1 MHITR
6 KTMLFAGATAAG
18 LMLATAAG
26 AQTQKTF
33 NLPAEPAVKG
43 IPDFATQAG
52 IQIVA
57 PASSLKGLQTQPVQG
72 QIELH
77 AALAKLIDG
86 TGLEVASDTPTLIV
100 LRMKADDPQP
110 GATQAAAPAAV
121 PAPGAA
127 STGDSTTVVVT
138 GSRLASRGFKAPTP
152 VTVIDAQEVKLTGTQ
167 NLDVMLADTPQF
179 TGSQLNSPTA
189 NTVQPGSPIGTA
201 TLNLRDFGPQRNLV
215 LVNGRRF
222 AITGPDFT
230 TDINTIPAAL
240 VKRVEVV
247 TGGSSAVYGSDA
259 ITGVTNFIMKDDFQG
274 LELDAQRTWDEH
286 TGTPTYSADLTF
298 GGNLDNGRGNI
309 VASLDY
315 LNRGGYDRA
324 QRGGWA
330 GESLGDGCV
339 TSSSWSATQ
348 AGTPVSV
355 PSGETCAQAGG
366 QPGLIFSGSST
377 VPTGRIGNLPTVGSS
392 GSNPALNAALIAAG
406 LQNMT
411 TLGAVFDNTG
421 KVVTPYVS
429 PGDAYDLGPLSDI
442 VTPEERWMGNVF
454 AHYDFNDHATGYMEL
469 HFSDNKA
476 DVQIAPTSAS
486 GNFLVNTNN
495 PYLSPQMDAVLVQ
508 LDAKESGTSSV
519 TEGSQTLTTTPGDG
533 LAVVNLNRRF
543 SDLGGRFASSDHEVF
558 RTALGVRG
566 DLGDPAPGVL
576 DGLKYDVY
584 YTFARTTESDVQS
597 GSISLSRFQNAI
609 LSQNGAAPVCNP
621 FGLNMT
627 PACAS
632 AISITSNSSLSAEQQ
647 VVAGTLTGET
657 FNLPAGPIAFDT
669 GFEWRYDQ
677 ASYTPDVFLSSG
689 DVSGWNAAK
698 ATSGSE
704 SVKEV
709 YGEVRV
715 PIFADL
721 PFAKRL
727 SLNGAFRYSDY
738 NLKGVGG
745 VWTYSLGSEWALNN
759 DLAFRAQFQHAI
771 RAPNVGELYGGQG
784 TSGPSATDPCSSR
797 APVSQQTAAV
807 RAVCIATGVPANLV
821 FDPSIQSSAF
831 LDQVVGGNPNLSP
844 ETSETTTIGAV
855 YTPHYVPG
863 LALSVDY
870 YRISLSNAIAPL
882 GGGGLQ
888 NVLNLCYDTL
898 QNASS
903 VYCQAVHRDPTTGQ
917 IVGPN
922 YVTTTNANIGG
933 ILTSGFDIEGHYGFA
948 TDWGLMG
955 SSRWDLSEDWTY
967 VHEFTLTPVQAL
979 PNIKD
984 YCVGAFGGTCGQPI
998 PQWKGTS
1005 RVTWKTGPLT
1015 LSLRARYIGKVT
1027 VDSYLVPL
1035 RQGATPPA
1043 LGTLTNPIIG
1053 AQTYIDLTASYDLTS
1068 KVVLTAGVR
1077 NLFDKNPPILGSSQL
1092 PADNTIPSTYD
1103 VEGRVIFVGTN
1114 IKF

>member
-1 MHITR
+1 MTITR
-6 KTMLFAGATAAG
+6 KSMLFAGAAAAG
-18 LMLATAAG
+18 LMLATVAQ
-26 AQTQKTF
+26 AQTKTF

-57 PASSLKGLQTQPVQG
+57 PAGSLKGLQTQAVQG
-72 QIELH
+72 QADLH

-86 TGLEVASDTPTLIV
+86 TGLEIASDTPSLIV
-100 LRMKADDPQP
+100 LRMKVADGQNDPQP
-110 GATQAAAPAAV
+110 GATQASAPAA
-121 PAPGAA
+121 A
-127 STGDSTTVVVT
+127 DSTTVVVT
-138 GSRLASRGFKAPTP
+138 GSRLSSRGFKAPTP
-152 VTVIDAQEVKLTGTQ
+152 VTVVDAQELKLSGTQ
-167 NLDVMLADTPQF
+167 NLDVMLTDTPQF

-189 NTVQPGSPIGTA
+189 NTVQAGSPIGTA

-240 VKRVEVV
+240 VKRIEVV

-274 LELDAQRTWDEH
+274 VELDAQRTWDEH
-286 TGTPTYSADLTF
+286 TGTPTYSADVTF

-315 LNRGGYDRA
+315 LNRGGYTRG

-330 GESLGDGCV
+330 GTSLGDGCV
-339 TSSSWSATQ
+339 TAASWSDTQ
-348 AGTPVSV
+348 AGIPLAV
-355 PSGETCAQAGG
+355 PAGQTCQTAGG
-366 QPGLIFSGSST
+366 KAGLIFSGSST

-392 GSNPALNAALIAAG
+392 SSNPALDAALIAAG

-411 TLGAVFDNTG
+411 TLGALFDSTG
-421 KVVTPYVS
+421 KTVTPYVS
-429 PGDAYDLGPLSDI
+429 PTNAYDLGPLSYI
-442 VTPEERWMGNVF
+442 ITPQVRWMGNVF

-469 HFSDNKA
+469 HFSDNTA

-495 PYLSPQMDAVLVQ
+495 PYLSPQMDAVLGQ
-508 LDAKESGTSSV
+508 LDARETGPSSV
-519 TEGSQTLTTTPGDG
+519 TEGSQTLTTTKGDG

-543 SDLGGRFASSDHEVF
+543 SDLGGRFATSDHQVF

-566 DLGDPAPGVL
+566 DLGDPAPGWL
-576 DGLKYDVY
+576 NNLKYDVY
-584 YTFARTTESDVQS
+584 YTYARTSEADTQS

-609 LSQNGAAPVCNP
+609 LSQNGQAPVCNP
-621 FGLNMT
+621 FGSNMT
-627 PACAS
+627 AACAS
-632 AISITSNSSLSAEQQ
+632 AISITSNSSLHAEQQ
-647 VVAGTLTGET
+647 VFAATLSGET
-657 FNLPAGPIAFDT
+657 FQLPAGPVAFDT
-669 GFEWRYDQ
+669 GFEWRYDS
-677 ASYTPDVFLSSG
+677 AAYVPDVFLASG

-698 ATSGSE
+698 ATSGTE

-715 PIFADL
+715 PILADL
-721 PFAKRL
+721 AFAKRL

-745 VWTYSLGSEWALNN
+745 VWTYSLGSEWAVNN
-759 DLAFRAQFQHAI
+759 DLAFRAQYQHAI

-784 TSGPSATDPCSSR
+784 TNGPSATDPCSSL
-797 APVSQQTAAV
+797 APASQKTAAV
-807 RAVCIATGVPANLV
+807 KAVCIATGVPSNLV

-831 LDQVVGGNPNLSP
+831 LTQVTGGNPNLSP
-844 ETSETTTIGAV
+844 ETSNTTTVGLV
-855 YTPHYVPG
+855 YTPHYIPG
-863 LALSVDY
+863 FGVSLDY
-870 YRISLSNAIAPL
+870 YRITLADAIAPL

-888 NVLNLCYDTL
+888 NVLNLCYNTL
-898 QNASS
+898 QDANS
-903 VYCQAVHRDPTTGQ
+903 VYCQAIHRDPTTGQ

-933 ILTSGFDIEGHYGFA
+933 IKTSGFDIEGHYGFG
-948 TDWGLMG
+948 TEWGLMG
-955 SSRWDLSEDWTY
+955 ASRWDVSEDWTY
-967 VHEFTLTPVQAL
+967 THDYTLTPIQAL

-998 PQWKGTS
+998 PNWKGTT
-1005 RVTWKTGPLT
+1005 RVTWKTGPLL

-1035 RQGATPPA
+1035 RQGTTPPA
-1043 LGTLTNPIIG
+1043 LNTLTNPVIK
-1053 AQTYIDLTASYDLTS
+1053 AQTYLDLTASYDLTS
-1068 KVVLTAGVR
+1068 KIVITGGVR

-1092 PADNTIPSTYD
+1092 PGDNTIPATYD
-1103 VEGRVIFVGTN
+1103 VEGRVLFLGTN
-1114 IKF
+1114 LKF

>member
-1 MHITR
+1 MHFTR
-6 KTMLFAGATAAG
+6 KSMLFAGAAVAG
-18 LMLATAAG
+18 LVLATAAS
-26 AQTQKTF
+26 AQTKSF

-43 IPDFATQAG
+43 IPDFAAQAG

-57 PASSLKGLQTQPVQG
+57 PASSLKGLQTQAVQG
-72 QIELH
+72 QVDLH
-77 AALAKLIDG
+77 AALARLIDG

-100 LRMKADDPQP
+100 LRMKAPAAQNDPQP
-110 GATQAAAPAAV
+110 GATQAAAPA
-121 PAPGAA
+121 PAGAPA
-127 STGDSTTVVVT
+127 AGDSTTVVVT

-152 VTVIDAQEVKLTGTQ
+152 VTVIDSQEVKLSGTQ
-167 NLDVMLADTPQF
+167 NLDVMLTDTPQF

-274 LELDAQRTWDEH
+274 MEFDGQRTWDEH

-298 GGNLDNGRGNI
+298 GGNFDNGRGNM

-330 GESLGDGCV
+330 GESLADGCV
-339 TSSSWSATQ
+339 TSSSWSSTQ
-348 AGTPVSV
+348 AGTPQSV
-355 PSGETCAQAGG
+355 PSGESCAQAGG
-366 QPGLIFSGSST
+366 RPGLVFSGSST
-377 VPTGRIGNLPTVGSS
+377 VPDLRIGNLPTVGSA
-392 GSNPALNAALIAAG
+392 GSNPALNAALINAG
-406 LQNMT
+406 LGNMT

-421 KVVTPYVS
+421 KTVSPYVAS
-429 PGDAYDLGPLSDI
+429 DAYDLGPLSDI
-442 VTPEERWMGNVF
+442 ITPEVRWMGNVF
-454 AHYDFNDHATGYMEL
+454 AHYDVNEHATAYMEL

-495 PYLSPQMDAVLVQ
+495 PYLSPAMQNVLVQ
-508 LDAKESGTSSV
+508 LDDKETGTTSV
-519 TEGSQTLTTTPGDG
+519 TEGSQTLTTKPGDG
-533 LAVVNLNRRF
+533 LAVLNLNRRF
-543 SDLGGRFASSDHEVF
+543 SDLGGRVASSDHEVF

-566 DLGDPAPGVL
+566 DLGDPAPGIV
-576 DGLKYDVY
+576 DNLKYDVY
-584 YTFARTTESDVQS
+584 YTFAQTNESDIQG

-621 FGLNMT
+621 FGQNMT
-627 PACAS
+627 AACAS
-632 AISITSNSSLSAEQQ
+632 AISITSNSSISAQQQ
-647 VVAGTLTGET
+647 VVAATLTGES

-669 GFEWRYDQ
+669 GLEWRYDQ

-698 ATSGSE
+698 ATNGSE

-715 PIFADL
+715 PILADVM
-721 PFAKRL
+721 FAKRL

-745 VWTYSLGSEWALNN
+745 VWTYSLGTEWAIDHDWAL
-759 DLAFRAQFQHAI
+759 RAQYQHAI

-784 TSGPSATDPCSSR
+784 VSGPSAVDPCSSNQ
-797 APVSQQTAAV
+797 PVSQQTAAV
-807 RAVCIATGVPANLV
+807 KAVCIATGVPANLV

-855 YTPHYVPG
+855 WTPSYVPS
-863 LALSVDY
+863 LVVSVDY

-917 IVGPN
+917 IVAPN

-933 ILTSGFDIEGHYGFA
+933 MLTSGFDIEGHYGFH

-967 VHEFTLTPVQAL
+967 VREFTLTPIQDL
-979 PNIKD
+979 PSIKD

-998 PQWKGTS
+998 PKWKGTS
-1005 RVTWKTGPLT
+1005 RLTWLTGPLT

-1027 VDSYLVPL
+1027 TDAYLVPL
-1035 RQGATPPA
+1035 RQGAAAPA
-1043 LGTLTNPIIG
+1043 LSSLTNPVIG
-1053 AQTYIDLTASYDLTS
+1053 AQTYIDFTASYDLTP

-1077 NLFDKNPPILGSSQL
+1077 NLFDKNPPILGSTQL
-1092 PADNTIPSTYD
+1092 PADNTIPATYD

-1114 IKF
+1114 VKF